1 MARRGKALWLAVFFI
16 VVTIASTSFFGSM
29 TEDPT
34 LGDPSILPA
43 DGKLHVLL
51 VGEDDG
57 LVAPGQKTR
66 GRSDTLMVA
75 SFDPKTGEISLLSI
89 PRDTRVEIPG
99 RKYKEKIN
107 HAFAYGG
114 VELTLRTVRQFL
126 GIPIRY
132 YAQINTS
139 GFRKLVDTIGGVPI
153 NVEKDMKYTD
163 KAGGLYINL
172 TAGEQVLNGE
182 QAEGYVRYRYSDS
195 DFARTGRQQ
204 QFIKAAI
211 KQILKPGNLMKLD
224 QLIRIATNT
233 VQTNIPLG
241 VGIRYLPA
249 FKSLQGDKITSYT
262 LEGEDAWING
272 TYYFEPDVAK
282 LKELVETY
290 FYAHVDYSVN
300 QQTKVSVLSGNGSSA
315 SAEQVAQVLQQHG
328 FQVVATAEADESELL
343 ISQVIS
349 TKQESQ
355 SALAVA
361 EILSVQEVL
370 LDVQTDATADVIVVV
385 GKDMLP

>member
-1 MARRGKALWLAVFFI
+1 MARKGKALFLAVFFI
-16 VVTIASTSFFGSM
+16 VMTVASASFFGH
-29 TEDPT
+29 TT
-34 LGDPSILPA
+34 GRTRGDASVLPA

-57 LVAPGQKTR
+57 LVAPGKKTR

-132 YAQINTS
+132 YVQIDTS
-139 GFRKLVDTIGGVPI
+139 GFRKLVDTIGGVSLE
-153 NVEKDMKYTD
+153 VEKDMKYTD
-163 KAGGLYINL
+163 KAGGLYIDL
-172 TAGEQVLNGE
+172 DPGFQTLNGE
-182 QAEGYVRYRYSDS
+182 QAEGYVRYRKSDS
-195 DFARTGRQQ
+195 DFARTERQQ
-204 QFIKAAI
+204 KFIAAAV
-211 KQILKPGNLMKLD
+211 KQVLKPANLLKLD
-224 QLIRIATNT
+224 QLFRIAADT

-241 VGIRYLPA
+241 VGIRYLPVL
-249 FKSLQGDKITSYT
+249 KSLQSEKVTSYAI
-262 LEGEDAWING
+262 EGEDAWING
-272 TYYFEPDVAK
+272 TYYYEPDVAK
-282 LKELVETY
+282 LEELIETY
-290 FYAHVDYSVN
+290 FYSQVDFSAN
-300 QQTKVSVLSGNGSSA
+300 QQTKVGITFGNGSRS
-315 SAEQVAQVLQQHG
+315 SAEQVAAVLKKHG
-328 FQVVATAEADESELL
+328 FQVVSIAAAEDNERL

-349 TKQESQ
+349 TRRESQ
-355 SALAVA
+355 SAVAVA
-361 EILSVQEVL
+361 EVLSVQEVL
-370 LDVQTDATADVIVVV
+370 LDIQTDAAADVIIVV

>member
-16 VVTIASTSFFGSM
+16 VVTIASSSFFGSM
-29 TEDPT
+29 TDPT
-34 LGDPSILPA
+34 LGDASVLPT

-57 LVAPGQKTR
+57 LVAPGQKAR

-89 PRDTRVEIPG
+89 PRDTRVDIPG

-132 YAQINTS
+132 YVQIDTS
-139 GFRKLVDTIGGVPI
+139 GFRKLVDTIDGVPI
-153 NVEKDMKYTD
+153 DVEKDMNYTD
-163 KAGGLYINL
+163 KAGGLYIDL
-172 TAGEQVLNGE
+172 KAGEQILNGE
-182 QAEGYVRYRYSDS
+182 QAEGYVRYRHSDS

-204 QFIKAAI
+204 KFIKAAV
-211 KQILKPGNLMKLD
+211 KQILKPANLMKID
-224 QLIRIATNT
+224 QLFRIAANT

-249 FKSLQGDKITSYT
+249 LKSLQGDKMTSYT

-272 TYYFEPDVAK
+272 TYYYEADVAK
-282 LKELVETY
+282 LKELVKNY
-290 FYAHVDYSVN
+290 FYANVDYSFN
-300 QQTKVSVLSGNGSSA
+300 QQTKVSVLSGNGNSS
-315 SAEQVAQVLQQHG
+315 SAEQVAQVLKQYG
-328 FQVVATAEADESELL
+328 FQVVGTAEAEESELL

-355 SALAVA
+355 SALTVA

-370 LDVQTDATADVIVVV
+370 LDVQANPTADVIVVV